1 MKLSI
6 QDTTLWSMSQDK
18 EHTSFED
25 IQEYLSDTKCYND
38 IELLRKIVES
48 WNLDPVYSICHKW
61 VVQMVLVSQ
70 RPEDLG
76 IETTSDIYKRAAEW
90 IQFDHN
96 NETRETFIKK
106 TMTLKLAYDN
116 WRKRDICQQIQ
127 LLVEMYLYYQDILV
141 EFDYYTEEERKQEP
155 DMEKWIGFYK
165 DFAFTLLELIKM
177 FVPKNY
183 KSWIENTRKQRNEQ
197 ENSNPELMNK
207 LREQTRNSLEWAF
220 WKNREYT
227 YLQLKEQE
235 GEENEHTEL
244 YEWRK
249 SLLDEWN
256 GIRDSTI
263 VITDDNI
270 QSDDSMVAYMVES
283 CMNADRPTM
292 RDLYQTIIMQYES
305 RQYSVIEVASILF
318 QRWTILHG
326 Q

>member
-1 MKLSI
+1 MKPSI
-6 QDTTLWSMSQDK
+6 QDTTLWTMTQDK
-18 EHTSFED
+18 DHTSFED
-25 IQEYLSDTKCYND
+25 IQEYLSDTKCYSD
-38 IELLRKIVES
+38 IEVLRNIVAS
-48 WNLDPVYSICHKW
+48 WNLDPIYSICHKW
-61 VVQMVLVSQ
+61 VVQMILISQ
-70 RPEDLG
+70 RPDDLG
-76 IETTSDIYKRAAEW
+76 IENDSDIYKRAIEW
-90 IQFDHN
+90 IQMVISD
-96 NETRETFIKK
+96 ETAETFIKK
-106 TMTLKLAYDN
+106 TMTLKVAYDN

-165 DFAFTLLELIKM
+165 DFAASLLELIKM

-197 ENSNPELMNK
+197 ENNNPEIMEK
-207 LREQTRNSLEWAF
+207 MRKQTRQSLEWAF

-227 YLQLKEQE
+227 YLKLKEQE
-235 GEENEHTEL
+235 SDENEHSEL
-244 YEWRK
+244 CKWRK

-256 GIRDSTI
+256 AIGDPSIEVLDESI
-263 VITDDNI
+263 E
-270 QSDDSMVAYMVES
+270 SDDSMMAYMVES

-305 RQYSVIEVASILF
+305 RQYSFIEVASILF
-318 QRWTILHG
+318 QRWSMLRS